1 MAGGPAC
8 STVFRLDFRTLT
20 PLGYGSLCDAY
31 GAADEASA
39 RQKAEGYMVG
49 VDGSTVT
56 VTEPGAPDLFVFRR
70 SSSYERRVIAIS
82 ARHGG
87 FVFGAITGNYSPATD
102 MSFPFVFYEGDE
114 LGLGCLPKTPRP
126 SARGFDLVVG
136 GPLAADRV
144 QAAIDAV
151 WHTAV
156 PDGLADGGSIFDAM
170 VLLTQPDYDTFRP
183 ERARYTVIVNSG
195 LSQ

>member
-1 MAGGPAC
+1 MVELDGP
-8 STVFRLDFRTLT
+8 
-20 PLGYGSLCDAY
+20 
-31 GAADEASA
+31 
-39 RQKAEGYMVG
+39 
-49 VDGSTVT
+49 TVT

-70 SSSYERRVIAIS
+70 SSSYERRAIAIS

-87 FVFGAITGNYSPATD
+87 LVFGAITGHYPPSSD
-102 MSFPFVFYEGDE
+102 MLFPFVFFEGDE
-114 LGLGCLPKTPRP
+114 LGLGCVPKTPRP

-156 PDGLADGGSIFDAM
+156 PDGLADGGAVFDAV
-170 VLLTQPDYDTFRP
+170 VLLTQPDYDAFRP
-183 ERARYTVIVNSG
+183 ERARYTVIVSSG
-195 LSQ
+195 LPE